1 MVDKKLL
8 KLEKL
13 CEHWANHNL
22 SHKESFEKWRSIAVE
37 LGVDS
42 VASHLENA
50 MAMMD
55 KCNDFLIAAKDEL
68 KEKNEEH

>member
-22 SHKESFEKWRSIAVE
+22 SHKESFEKWRAIAVE
-37 LGVDS
+37 LGHNS
-42 VASHLENA
+42 VADHLENA

-55 KCNDFLIAAKDEL
+55 KCNEFLIAAKDEL
-68 KEKNEEH
+68 KEK

>member
-13 CEHWANHNL
+13 CEHWADHNI
-22 SHKESFEKWRSIAVE
+22 SHKENFEKWKKTAIE
-37 LGVDS
+37 FGLDS
-42 VASHLENA
+42 VANNLENA

-55 KCNDFLIAAKDEL
+55 KCNEYLIAAKNQI
-68 KEKNEEH
+68 KQK

>member
-13 CEHWANHNL
+13 CEHWADHNI
-22 SHKESFEKWRSIAVE
+22 SHKDNFEKWKNIAIE
-37 LGVDS
+37 FGLDS
-42 VASHLENA
+42 VANNLENA

-55 KCNDFLIAAKDEL
+55 KCNEYLIAAKDGI
-68 KEKNEEH
+68 KEI